1 MAVDLVS
8 PAGSGGGQVRHL
20 AAREP
25 AARAPSVLVSLRFTY
40 LAVLRVFGWL
50 ALLARSGRAKDAEI
64 LILRHQVAVLQRQV
78 KTPQLSWADRAVLA
92 ALARLLPG
100 SQLRQLRLIISPRTL
115 LRWHASLVRRHWAYP
130 RRAPGRPRTASAIR
144 ALVLEMA
151 RENPTWGYRRIQG
164 ELTGLGYKTAP
175 STVWRIL
182 KDAGIDPA
190 PKRSGQTWR
199 AFLDAQARTIL
210 AADFFHVDTVF
221 LRRLY
226 VLFFIEHGT
235 RRVHLAGITAHPTG
249 EWVTQQARNLLMS
262 LGDRADGLK
271 FLIRDR
277 DAKFTAA
284 FDAVLTAVGV
294 RIIKTPIR
302 APRANAIAERWISS
316 ARREC
321 LDRMLITS
329 ERHLRLVLG
338 EYIDHYNVHRPHR
351 TLCQS
356 PPAGREHPP
365 TLGANVRVLRRDR
378 LGGLIHEYAQVA

>member
-1 MAVDLVS
+1 M
-8 PAGSGGGQVRHL
+8 
-20 AAREP
+20 
-25 AARAPSVLVSLRFTY
+25 
-40 LAVLRVFGWL
+40 
-50 ALLARSGRAKDAEI
+50 LARSGRAKDAEI